1 MTYRCMIIDDEPL
14 ARQLIAEFLEDVD
27 DIKIIASPGNPDEAL
42 ELILQHKPDVLFLD
56 IQMPGMNGFDL
67 LRQLESPPAVVFC
80 TAYDEYAIAAFEE
93 NAIDYLLKP
102 FDKARFNKTLQRLRQ
117 QLTDA
122 TTTQWQHLIEKLD
135 KNQGGPLERLIVR
148 KGDHLKMVN
157 TAEILWVEAME
168 DYVKLHTP
176 KEKHLVLRRIGDL
189 ADRLPERFL
198 RVHRSTIVNLDA
210 VQEIHPWSS
219 GRFLLKLKDG
229 TEVET
234 SKAGAKSIRE
244 MMG

>member
-1 MTYRCMIIDDEPL
+1 MRYRCMIIDDEPL
-14 ARQLIAEFLEDVD
+14 ARQLIAEFLEDEA
-27 DIKIIASPGNPDEAL
+27 DIEIVASPGNSDEAL
-42 ELILQHKPDVLFLD
+42 ELILKHNPDVLFLD

-67 LRQLESPPAVVFC
+67 LRQLEAPPAVVFC
-80 TAYDEYAIAAFEE
+80 TAYDEYAIAAFDE
-93 NAIDYLLKP
+93 NAVDYLLKP
-102 FDKARFNKTLQRLRQ
+102 FDKSRFDKTLQRLRH
-117 QLTDA
+117 QLTGS
-122 TTTQWQHLIEKLD
+122 TTAQWQHLIEKLD
-135 KNQGGPLERLIVR
+135 KNQEPLERLIVR

-157 TAEILWVEAME
+157 TSDILWVEAME
-168 DYVKLHTP
+168 DYVKIHTL

-229 TEVET
+229 AEVET